1 MKIGPALETLLR
13 RIALADASVL
23 LEPKLGAQGVAVVDA
38 VVADLFDSL
47 ELVIAPEALVAFAAT
62 QPVQARKR
70 LQITLLLVWLCADA
84 HLRGFLLQGN
94 AKFTQAL
101 LNFLLEVPS
110 ELAQYCNVEQLVN
123 DVERRE
129 ELARLTLAR
138 LELLP
143 QGETAM
149 QAQDRLSA
157 LSSAE
162 RSRVLAASR
171 LAEARAK
178 ELRAAMARKA
188 AEEAADKMGRE

>member
-13 RIALADASVL
+13 RIASADASVL

-38 VVADLFDSL
+38 VVADLFESL
-47 ELVIAPEALVAFAAT
+47 GLVVSPEALLTFAPS
-62 QPVQARKR
+62 QPALARKR

-84 HLRGFLLQGN
+84 HLRGFLQQGN
-94 AKFTQAL
+94 TKLAQAL

-171 LAEARAK
+171 LADARAK